1 MVYNNQAVVIKQH
14 FEVELSLVECLVW
27 DQDAAGSSPVTS
39 TIQVTIKNVTCFYFL
54 HNTVEV
60 AGLEG
65 DRAKFRALAKKRR

>member
-1 MVYNNQAVVIKQH
+1 MKKSLSKPQSIATKSAFKPLIK
-14 FEVELSLVECLVW
+14 
-27 DQDAAGSSPVTS
+27 VTS